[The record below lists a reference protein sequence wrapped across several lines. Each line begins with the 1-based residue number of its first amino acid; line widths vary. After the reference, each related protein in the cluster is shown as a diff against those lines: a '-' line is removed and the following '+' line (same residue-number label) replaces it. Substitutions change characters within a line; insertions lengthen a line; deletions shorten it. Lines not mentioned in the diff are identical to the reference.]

1 MGQRRFLGEN
11 IMTNDVNDDAILEA
25 LDNDYAKDVLNINK
39 QLDIT
44 EQQLADQTTLA
55 RHLGEKVAAADKRLA
70 DINAALESL
79 LNPLIVAAVDV
90 YMSDNLD
97 KLDDVT
103 QQYCDDWLNN
113 SFDINSFDCE
123 IKDMASEAAR
133 DEIDD
138 REMSLDD
145 SLIRASVIECI
156 DALDLKLSAS

>member
-11 IMTNDVNDDAILEA
+11 IMTNDINDNDILEA
-25 LDNDYAKDVLNINK
+25 LDNDVVNLYDD
-39 QLDIT
+39 QLAIT

-79 LNPLIVAAVDV
+79 LNPLIVAAVDE
-90 YMSDNLD
+90 YMANS
-97 KLDDVT
+97 LDDVT
-103 QQYCDDWLNN
+103 QQYCEDWFHN

-145 SLIRASVIECI
+145 SLIKASVIECI

>member
-1 MGQRRFLGEN
+1 
-11 IMTNDVNDDAILEA
+11 MTNDVNETIILDKTLDAGADIYDD
-25 LDNDYAKDVLNINK
+25 
-39 QLDIT
+39 QLGIV
-44 EQQLADQTTLA
+44 EQQLADQTELA
-55 RHLGEKVAAADKRLA
+55 RHLGLKVAAADKRLA

-79 LNPLIVAAVDV
+79 LNPLIVAAVDD
-90 YMSDNLD
+90 YMANNLD
-97 KLDDVT
+97 DAV
-103 QQYCDDWLNN
+103 QYECDRWLHN
-113 SFDINSFDCE
+113 SFDIISYEDE

>member
-1 MGQRRFLGEN
+1 
-11 IMTNDVNDDAILEA
+11 
-25 LDNDYAKDVLNINK
+25 
-39 QLDIT
+39 
-44 EQQLADQTTLA
+44 
-55 RHLGEKVAAADKRLA
+55 
-70 DINAALESL
+70 
-79 LNPLIVAAVDV
+79 
-90 YMSDNLD
+90 MSDNLD

>member
-11 IMTNDVNDDAILEA
+11 IMTNVNDDAIIEA
-25 LDNDYAKDVLNINK
+25 LDYDYVNLKDLVDKDLEVT
-39 QLDIT
+39 Q
-44 EQQLADQTTLA
+44 QQLADQTTLA

-79 LNPLIVAAVDV
+79 LNPLIVAAVDE
-90 YMSDNLD
+90 YMANN
-97 KLDDVT
+97 LDDVT

>member
-1 MGQRRFLGEN
+1 
-11 IMTNDVNDDAILEA
+11 MTNDVNDDAITEA
-25 LDNDYAKDVLNINK
+25 LDYDYVNLQDLAVKNLEVT
-39 QLDIT
+39 Q
-44 EQQLADQTTLA
+44 QQLADQTELA
-55 RHLGEKVAAADKRLA
+55 RHLGLKVAAADKRLA

-79 LNPLIVAAVDV
+79 LNPLIVAAVDE
-90 YMSDNLD
+90 YMANNLD
-97 KLDDVT
+97 DAT

>member
-1 MGQRRFLGEN
+1 
-11 IMTNDVNDDAILEA
+11 MTNDINDDAIIEA
-25 LDNDYAKDVLNINK
+25 LDYDYVNLKDLVDKDLEVT
-39 QLDIT
+39 Q
-44 EQQLADQTTLA
+44 QQLADQTTLA

-79 LNPLIVAAVDV
+79 LNPLIVAAVDD
-90 YMSDNLD
+90 YMANNLD
-97 KLDDVT
+97 DAT

-138 REMSLDD
+138 REMSIDD

>member
-11 IMTNDVNDDAILEA
+11 IMTNDVNDDAITEA
-25 LDNDYAKDVLNINK
+25 LDYDYVNLQDLAVKNLEVT
-39 QLDIT
+39 Q
-44 EQQLADQTTLA
+44 QQLADQTELA
-55 RHLGEKVAAADKRLA
+55 RHLGLKVAAADKRLA

-79 LNPLIVAAVDV
+79 LNPLIVAAVDE
-90 YMSDNLD
+90 YMANNLD
-97 KLDDVT
+97 DAT

>member
-1 MGQRRFLGEN
+1 
-11 IMTNDVNDDAILEA
+11 MTNDVNETIILDKTLAAGADIYDD
-25 LDNDYAKDVLNINK
+25 
-39 QLDIT
+39 QLGIV

-79 LNPLIVAAVDV
+79 LNPLIVAAVDE
-90 YMSDNLD
+90 YMTTMLEDEV
-97 KLDDVT
+97 K
-103 QQYCDDWLNN
+103 YGCDRWLHD
-113 SFDINSFDCE
+113 SFDITSYEDE

>member
-79 LNPLIVAAVDV
+79 LNPLIVAAVDE
-90 YMSDNLD
+90 YMANN
-97 KLDDVT
+97 LDDVVE
-103 QQYCDDWLNN
+103 YECDRYLHN
-113 SFDINSFDCE
+113 SFDIVSYEDE

-133 DEIDD
+133 NEIDD

-145 SLIRASVIECI
+145 SLIKASVIECI

>member
-1 MGQRRFLGEN
+1 
-11 IMTNDVNDDAILEA
+11 MTITMYNDDAISQD
-25 LDNDYAKDVLNINK
+25 LDNDILNINK

-79 LNPLIVAAVDV
+79 LNPLIVAAVDD
-90 YMSDNLD
+90 YMANNLD
-97 KLDDVT
+97 DAT

-145 SLIRASVIECI
+145 SLIKASVIECI

>member
-1 MGQRRFLGEN
+1 
-11 IMTNDVNDDAILEA
+11 MTITMYNDDAISQD
-25 LDNDYAKDVLNINK
+25 LDNDILNINK

-79 LNPLIVAAVDV
+79 LNPLIVAAVDE
-90 YMSDNLD
+90 YMANNLD
-97 KLDDVT
+97 DAVE
-103 QQYCDDWLNN
+103 YECDRWLHS
-113 SFDINSFDCE
+113 SFDITSFEDE

-138 REMSLDD
+138 REVSLDD

>member
-11 IMTNDVNDDAILEA
+11 IMTNVNDDAIIEA
-25 LDNDYAKDVLNINK
+25 LDYDYVNLKDLVDKDLEAT
-39 QLDIT
+39 Q
-44 EQQLADQTTLA
+44 QQLADQTTLA

-79 LNPLIVAAVDV
+79 LNPLIVAAVDE
-90 YMSDNLD
+90 YMANN
-97 KLDDVT
+97 LDDVV
-103 QQYCDDWLNN
+103 QYECDRYLHN
-113 SFDINSFDCE
+113 SFDITSYEDE
-123 IKDMASEAAR
+123 IRDMASEAAR

>member
-11 IMTNDVNDDAILEA
+11 IMTNDVNDDAITEA
-25 LDNDYAKDVLNINK
+25 LDYDYVNLQDLAVKNLEVT
-39 QLDIT
+39 Q
-44 EQQLADQTTLA
+44 QQLADQTELA
-55 RHLGEKVAAADKRLA
+55 RHLGLKVAAADKRLA

-79 LNPLIVAAVDV
+79 LNPLIVAAVDE
-90 YMSDNLD
+90 YMANNLD
-97 KLDDVT
+97 DAT

-138 REMSLDD
+138 REMSIDD

>member
-1 MGQRRFLGEN
+1 
-11 IMTNDVNDDAILEA
+11 MTNDVNETIILDKTLAAGADIYDD
-25 LDNDYAKDVLNINK
+25 
-39 QLDIT
+39 QLGIV

-79 LNPLIVAAVDV
+79 LNPLIVAAVDE
-90 YMSDNLD
+90 YMTANVEAEVKDG
-97 KLDDVT
+97 
-103 QQYCDDWLNN
+103 CDRWLCD
-113 SFDINSFDCE
+113 SFDITSYEDE

-138 REMSLDD
+138 REVSLDD

>member
-11 IMTNDVNDDAILEA
+11 IMTNDVNDDAITEA
-25 LDNDYAKDVLNINK
+25 LDYDYVNLQDLAVKNLEVT
-39 QLDIT
+39 Q
-44 EQQLADQTTLA
+44 QQLADQTELA
-55 RHLGEKVAAADKRLA
+55 RHLGLKVAAADKRLA

-79 LNPLIVAAVDV
+79 LNPLIVAAVDE
-90 YMSDNLD
+90 YMANN
-97 KLDDVT
+97 LDDVT

>member
-55 RHLGEKVAAADKRLA
+55 LHLGEKVAAADKRLA
-70 DINAALESL
+70 DINAALDSL
-79 LNPLIVAAVDV
+79 LNPLIVAAVDE
-90 YMSDNLD
+90 YMANN
-97 KLDDVT
+97 LDDVVE
-103 QQYCDDWLNN
+103 YECDRYLHN
-113 SFDINSFDCE
+113 SFDIVSYEDE

-133 DEIDD
+133 NEIDD

-145 SLIRASVIECI
+145 SLIKASVIECI

>member
-11 IMTNDVNDDAILEA
+11 IMTNDINDNDILEA
-25 LDNDYAKDVLNINK
+25 LDNDVVNLYDD
-39 QLDIT
+39 QLAIT

-79 LNPLIVAAVDV
+79 LNRLIVAAVDE
-90 YMSDNLD
+90 YMANN
-97 KLDDVT
+97 LDDVT
-103 QQYCDDWLNN
+103 QQYCNDWLNN

-138 REMSLDD
+138 REMSIDD
-145 SLIRASVIECI
+145 SLIRDSVIECI

>member
-1 MGQRRFLGEN
+1 MGQRRFLGVN
-11 IMTNDVNDDAILEA
+11 IMTNDVNDDAIIEA
-25 LDNDYAKDVLNINK
+25 LDYDYVNLKDLVDKDLEVT
-39 QLDIT
+39 Q
-44 EQQLADQTTLA
+44 QQLADQTTLA

-79 LNPLIVAAVDV
+79 LNPLIVAAVDE
-90 YMSDNLD
+90 YMTANVEAEVKDG
-97 KLDDVT
+97 
-103 QQYCDDWLNN
+103 CDRWLCD
-113 SFDINSFDCE
+113 SFDITSYEDE

-138 REMSLDD
+138 REVSLDD

>member
-1 MGQRRFLGEN
+1 
-11 IMTNDVNDDAILEA
+11 MTNVNDDAIIEA
-25 LDNDYAKDVLNINK
+25 LDYDYVNLKDLVDKDLEVT
-39 QLDIT
+39 Q
-44 EQQLADQTTLA
+44 QQLADQTTLA

-79 LNPLIVAAVDV
+79 LNPLIVAAVDE
-90 YMSDNLD
+90 YMTANVEAEVKDG
-97 KLDDVT
+97 
-103 QQYCDDWLNN
+103 CDRWLCD
-113 SFDINSFDCE
+113 SFDITSYEDE

-145 SLIRASVIECI
+145 SLIKASVIECI

>member
-1 MGQRRFLGEN
+1 
-11 IMTNDVNDDAILEA
+11 MTNVNDDAIIEA
-25 LDNDYAKDVLNINK
+25 LDYDYVNLKDLVDKDLEVT
-39 QLDIT
+39 Q
-44 EQQLADQTTLA
+44 QQLADQITLA

-79 LNPLIVAAVDV
+79 LNPLIVAAVDE
-90 YMSDNLD
+90 YMANNLD
-97 KLDDVT
+97 DAVE
-103 QQYCDDWLNN
+103 YECDRWLHS
-113 SFDINSFDCE
+113 SFDITSFEDE

-138 REMSLDD
+138 REVSLDD

>member
-1 MGQRRFLGEN
+1 MGQRRFLGAN
-11 IMTNDVNDDAILEA
+11 IMTNDVNETIILDKTLDAGADIYDD
-25 LDNDYAKDVLNINK
+25 
-39 QLDIT
+39 QLGIV
-44 EQQLADQTTLA
+44 EQQLADQTELA
-55 RHLGEKVAAADKRLA
+55 RHLGLKVAAADKRLA

-79 LNPLIVAAVDV
+79 LNPLIVAAVDD
-90 YMSDNLD
+90 YMANNLD
-97 KLDDVT
+97 DAV
-103 QQYCDDWLNN
+103 QYECDRWLHN
-113 SFDINSFDCE
+113 SFDIISYEDE

>member
-1 MGQRRFLGEN
+1 
-11 IMTNDVNDDAILEA
+11 MTNDINDDAIIEA
-25 LDNDYAKDVLNINK
+25 LDYDYNRKHLADKDLEVT
-39 QLDIT
+39 Q
-44 EQQLADQTTLA
+44 QQLADQTTLA

-79 LNPLIVAAVDV
+79 LNPLIVAAVDD
-90 YMSDNLD
+90 YMANNLD
-97 KLDDVT
+97 DAT

-138 REMSLDD
+138 REMSIDD

>member
-11 IMTNDVNDDAILEA
+11 IMTNDVNDDAITEA
-25 LDNDYAKDVLNINK
+25 LDYDYVNLQDLAVKNLEVT
-39 QLDIT
+39 Q
-44 EQQLADQTTLA
+44 QQLADQTELA
-55 RHLGEKVAAADKRLA
+55 RHLGLKVAAADKRLA

-79 LNPLIVAAVDV
+79 LNPLIVAAVDE
-90 YMSDNLD
+90 YMTANVEAEVKDG
-97 KLDDVT
+97 
-103 QQYCDDWLNN
+103 CDRWLCD
-113 SFDINSFDCE
+113 SFDITSYEYE